1 MAILGAGYT
10 GLWTAYE
17 LLRRDPSLKV
27 VLLEREIAGFGASG
41 RNGGWV
47 ASGLN
52 ASSDRLTRRFGRAG
66 MSAIEDAVA
75 GAVDE
80 VGAVCLREGIDADY
94 TKGGSLTVARGPEQ
108 LPALEAHWQSL
119 ERAGRADGYRRL
131 DAAGTAERIRID
143 GALGSVY
150 GSQYAVVHPGKLVR
164 GLARAVERRGG
175 TIYEQTAVTDVEPG
189 ALPHLR
195 PALRTTNG
203 LVRASAVVLAGEAY
217 LTQLPAA
224 PPGPPAALLADR
236 ADRADLRRRLGD
248 DRLARPGGGRLVSAV
263 GRLPVPDGRRPDPV
277 RRPGAPYRFG
287 STIEPAFDRDART
300 HALLRRMVEAWFPAL
315 RGIGFGHAW
324 GGPLGMPRDWIPT
337 FSFDPRSGIASGRG
351 YTGHG
356 VSTANLAGRVLAGL
370 ILGEQSELTALPLV
384 NHRSPK
390 WEPEPFRWI
399 GVRFTQE
406 SLLRLDARTARTGRP
421 DRPVARRADRRPLSS
436 ARLARLTAR
445 RRPRSPG
452 RSCPD
457 RGACRRRSRHGPGP
471 SARPGRSRRRDR
483 RRSRS

>member
-1 MAILGAGYT
+1 MALTDPRGYASTSFWLESAGDDLTPRPALRGTIDADVAILGAGYT

-17 LLRRDPSLKV
+17 LLCRDPSLKV

-52 ASSDRLTRRFGRAG
+52 ASSDRLARRFGQAG

-80 VGAVCLREGIDADY
+80 VGAAILREGIEADY

-108 LPALEAHWQSL
+108 LPALEAHWQAL
-119 ERAGRADGYRRL
+119 ERSGRAGGYQRL
-131 DAAGTAERIRID
+131 DAAATTDRIRIE
-143 GALGSVY
+143 GALGSIY

-164 GLARAVERRGG
+164 GLARAVERHGG
-175 TIYEQTAVTDVEPG
+175 VIYEQTAVTDVEPG

-195 PALRTTNG
+195 PALRTTTG
-203 LVRASAVVLAGEAY
+203 LVRATSVVLAGEAY
-217 LTQLPAA
+217 LTQLRRFHRTLLPLYSLIVLTEPVSAA
-224 PPGPPAALLADR
+224 DWATIGWRAREVLASYRLSVDYLSR
-236 ADRADLRRRLGD
+236 TADGRILF
-248 DRLARPGGGRLVSAV
+248 GGR
-263 GRLPVPDGRRPDPV
+263 
-277 RRPGAPYRFG
+277 GAPYRFG
-287 STIEPAFDRDART
+287 SKIEPAFDRDGRT
-300 HALLRRMVEAWFPAL
+300 HALLRTMVQAWFPSL

-337 FSFDPRSGIASGRG
+337 FSFDPGRGIASGRG

-356 VSTANLAGRVLAGL
+356 VSTANLAGRVLARL
-370 ILGEQSELTALPLV
+370 ILGEQDELTALPLV
-384 NHRSPK
+384 NHRSPG

-406 SLLRLDARTARTGRP
+406 SLLRLDARTARTGTPPTGKSLAERI
-421 DRPVARRADRRPLSS
+421 AD
-436 ARLARLTAR
+436 
-445 RRPRSPG
+445 
-452 RSCPD
+452 
-457 RGACRRRSRHGPGP
+457 H
-471 SARPGRSRRRDR
+471 
-483 RRSRS
+483 

>member
-1 MAILGAGYT
+1 MTLTDPAGYAATSYWLESAGDDLTPRPALRGTIDADVAILGAGYT

-52 ASSDRLTRRFGRAG
+52 ASSDRLTRHFGAAG

-80 VGAVCLREGIDADY
+80 VGAAVLREGIDADY

-108 LPALEAHWQSL
+108 LPALEAHWQEL
-119 ERAGRADGYRRL
+119 ERSGRAAGYQRL
-131 DAAGTAERIRID
+131 DAAATAGRIRIE

-150 GSQYAVVHPGKLVR
+150 GGQYAVVHPGKLVR
-164 GLARAVERRGG
+164 GLARAVERQGG
-175 TIYEQTAVTDVEPG
+175 TIYEQTAVTDIQAG
-189 ALPHLR
+189 AMPHLR
-195 PALRTTNG
+195 PALRTASG
-203 LVRASAVVLAGEAY
+203 LVRATTVVLAGEAY
-217 LTQLPAA
+217 LTQIPALHR
-224 PPGPPAALLADR
+224 ALLPLYSLIVLTEPISDADWATIGWR
-236 ADRADLRRRLGD
+236 AREVLASYRLSVDYLSRTADGRILF
-248 DRLARPGGGRLVSAV
+248 GGR
-263 GRLPVPDGRRPDPV
+263 
-277 RRPGAPYRFG
+277 GAPYRFG
-287 STIEPAFDRDART
+287 SRIEPAYDRDART
-300 HALLRRMVEAWFPAL
+300 HALLRKMVEAWFPAL

-337 FSFDPRSGIASGRG
+337 FSFDPRRGIASGRG

-356 VSTANLAGRVLAGL
+356 VSTANLAGRTLAGL
-370 ILGEQSELTALPLV
+370 ILGEHNELTALPLV
-384 NHRSPK
+384 NHRSPN

-406 SLLRLDARTARTGRP
+406 SLLRLDARTARTGKPPTGRTLAE
-421 DRPVARRADRRPLSS
+421 RIAD
-436 ARLARLTAR
+436 
-445 RRPRSPG
+445 
-452 RSCPD
+452 
-457 RGACRRRSRHGPGP
+457 H
-471 SARPGRSRRRDR
+471 
-483 RRSRS
+483 

>member
-1 MAILGAGYT
+1 MDPAPDPLGYAATSYWLETAGDGLPPRPSLQGAIDADVAILGAGYT

-17 LLRRDPSLKV
+17 LLLRDPSLKV

-52 ASSDRLTRRFGRAG
+52 ASSDRLTRRFGQAG

-75 GAVDE
+75 AAVDE
-80 VGAVCLREGIDADY
+80 VGAVCQREGIDADY

-164 GLARAVERRGG
+164 GLARAVERHGG
-175 TIYEQTAVTDVEPG
+175 TIFERTAVTDIEPG

-203 LVRASAVVLAGEAY
+203 LVRATAVVLAGEAY
-217 LTQLPAA
+217 LTQLPAFHR
-224 PPGPPAALLADR
+224 ALLPLYSLIVLTEPISEADWATIGWR
-236 ADRADLRRRLGD
+236 AREVVASYRLSVDYLSRTADGRILF
-248 DRLARPGGGRLVSAV
+248 GGR
-263 GRLPVPDGRRPDPV
+263 
-277 RRPGAPYRFG
+277 GAPYRFG

-300 HALLRRMVEAWFPAL
+300 HALLRSMVEAWFPAL

-337 FSFDPRSGIASGRG
+337 FSFESRSGIASGRG

-370 ILGEQSELTALPLV
+370 ILGERSELTALPLV

-421 DRPVARRADRRPLSS
+421 P
-436 ARLARLTAR
+436 T
-445 RRPRSPG
+445 G
-452 RSCPD
+452 RSLAERIAD
-457 RGACRRRSRHGPGP
+457 H
-471 SARPGRSRRRDR
+471 
-483 RRSRS
+483 

>member
-1 MAILGAGYT
+1 MSDTPIEAVADPFGYAATSYWLETAGDDLTPRPPLRGAIDADVAILGAGYT

-17 LLRRDPSLKV
+17 LLCRDPSLKV

-41 RNGGWV
+41 RNGGWI

-80 VGAVCLREGIDADY
+80 VGAVCQREGIDADY

-108 LPALEAHWQSL
+108 VPALEAHWQSL

-175 TIYEQTAVTDVEPG
+175 TIFEQTAVTDVEAG
-189 ALPHLR
+189 ALPHVR

-217 LTQLPAA
+217 LTQLPALHR
-224 PPGPPAALLADR
+224 ALLPLYSLIVLTEPISDADWATIGWR
-236 ADRADLRRRLGD
+236 AREVVASYRLSVDYLSRTADGRILF
-248 DRLARPGGGRLVSAV
+248 GGR
-263 GRLPVPDGRRPDPV
+263 
-277 RRPGAPYRFG
+277 GAPYRFG

-337 FSFDPRSGIASGRG
+337 FSFDARSGIASGRG

-370 ILGEQSELTALPLV
+370 ILGEQSELTTLPLV

-421 DRPVARRADRRPLSS
+421 P
-436 ARLARLTAR
+436 T
-445 RRPRSPG
+445 G
-452 RSCPD
+452 RSLAERIAD
-457 RGACRRRSRHGPGP
+457 H
-471 SARPGRSRRRDR
+471 
-483 RRSRS
+483 